1 VFGLARAA
9 RQEYAEA
16 SSDHEDGNM
25 FDIGGW
31 EWVILLV
38 IVLIIFGGSRL
49 PGLFKALGQGVKEFR
64 DASRDD
70 APAAAAGPEKPQS
83 DSGETVASP
92 SKPALD
98 DKPSA

>member
-1 VFGLARAA
+1 
-9 RQEYAEA
+9 
-16 SSDHEDGNM
+16 M
-25 FDIGGW
+25 FNLGGW

-64 DASRDD
+64 DASKDD
-70 APAAAAGPEKPQS
+70 SSDAKAEPEQAAALPEEPKS
-83 DSGETVASP
+83 S
-92 SKPALD
+92 

>member
-1 VFGLARAA
+1 
-9 RQEYAEA
+9 
-16 SSDHEDGNM
+16 M

-70 APAAAAGPEKPQS
+70 APDEKKEPEAPA
-83 DSGETVASP
+83 ASP
-92 SKPALD
+92 QAPGPD
-98 DKPSA
+98 DKPAA